1 MKASLRVKSTPP
13 PAEGPPVRANV
24 PGPML
29 ASGSWMASFETIV
42 MPASD
47 PDMLRKVANAGSYM
61 PLNLASETD
70 QFID

>member
-1 MKASLRVKSTPP
+1 
-13 PAEGPPVRANV
+13 
-24 PGPML
+24 
-29 ASGSWMASFETIV
+29 MASFEAIV
-42 MPASD
+42 MPPSD